1 MNAYIIL
8 DEPDLRSRAMGFAMD
23 WLEEKGGGTYFS
35 DTKDNVCGM
44 FDIST
49 ESQMG
54 KLRSSL
60 RERGIRLLWRRK
72 GVPTRGNVV
81 AAYIGPKSVAEIS
94 KYSKLD
100 NLLVLAWG
108 KEDWSEWIEA
118 NGATRLS
125 LPEKE

>member
-1 MNAYIIL
+1 
-8 DEPDLRSRAMGFAMD
+8 MGFAMD

-49 ESQMG
+49 ESQME

-94 KYSKLD
+94 KYSKVN